1 MAECDGTALS
11 WAITTLSP
19 GALLVEVCDLH
30 DGFGPWLVRCAPP
43 SSSPVYAGVLRV
55 AADAAD
61 GKGPQYVRTE
71 AAAMRIAEQFG
82 VAAPRLVGLD
92 AEGRSAGRVASVQS
106 VVDGEPLGQGPYSA
120 DRLFSLGERLASVH
134 RVSIEPSAEL
144 PIRRRAMDGG
154 EGFLTERRRYAGS
167 ARWVAGKR
175 LLRRAEAELAQ
186 RPRPRDRIGLV
197 HGDAWVGNAM
207 ALDGRCSGLFDW
219 GSAGVGHPGVDVGYA
234 RLSAA
239 LTYGVHAAAD
249 VLAGWEAGT
258 GEPLASIAYWDVVAA
273 LVTPPDL
280 GPATDVR
287 DAFLLRAL
295 DATSPPA

>member
-1 MAECDGTALS
+1 MGTPVAVSFSRPATWFAPVEQRQTGSTGLRGGGRAA
-11 WAITTLSP
+11 WP
-19 GALLVEVCDLH
+19 GSLQRATRR
-30 DGFGPWLVRCAPP
+30 WL
-43 SSSPVYAGVLRV
+43 
-55 AADAAD
+55 
-61 GKGPQYVRTE
+61 GK
-71 AAAMRIAEQFG
+71 
-82 VAAPRLVGLD
+82 
-92 AEGRSAGRVASVQS
+92 
-106 VVDGEPLGQGPYSA
+106 
-120 DRLFSLGERLASVH
+120 RLASVH

-167 ARWVAGKR
+167 ARWVAGER

-207 ALDGRCSGLFDW
+207 ALEGRCSGLFDW
-219 GSAGVGHPGVDVGYA
+219 GSAGVGHPGVDVGYT

-273 LVTPPDL
+273 LVMPPDL
-280 GPATDVR
+280 GPISDVR